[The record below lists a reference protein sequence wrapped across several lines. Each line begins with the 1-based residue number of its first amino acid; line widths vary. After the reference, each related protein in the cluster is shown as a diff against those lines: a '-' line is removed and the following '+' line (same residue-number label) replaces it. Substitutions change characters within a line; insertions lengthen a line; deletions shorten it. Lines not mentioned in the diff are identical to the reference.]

1 MGRAAN
7 HPASDLLQWG
17 SAACTART
25 QSARWGTRCTARD
38 LMQQSSAACTAS
50 HFTVWATDSAAGN
63 LLQQSSTACTACWL
77 AAQATS
83 CAANPQQGGAACDAA
98 PAANVQAGP
107 TTVQQVS
114 CDRAVLPAQPPQCG
128 WNIRSS
134 ASVAMRQGVP
144 ACTALLQ
151 VTATSQSPRYAQG
164 ASAQPPE

>member
-1 MGRAAN
+1 
-7 HPASDLLQWG
+7 
-17 SAACTART
+17 
-25 QSARWGTRCTARD
+25 
-38 LMQQSSAACTAS
+38 MQQSSAACTAS

-98 PAANVQAGP
+98 QAANVQAGP
-107 TTVQQVS
+107 TNCAAGVVRP
-114 CDRAVLPAQPPQCG
+114 RAVLPAQPPQCG

-144 ACTALLQ
+144 ACAALLQ
-151 VTATSQSPRYAQG
+151 VTATSQSPRHAQG